1 MSQKP
6 FLESGNRLP
15 YHCEGPCQCQ
25 AITVKSLF
33 FYNQSRAVQ
42 CPSYFVKIP
51 CIVRNSRCGGRCCP
65 CACHYGTLS
74 SISRTHQSFL
84 LFSHAWHWDES
95 HEKRALSSA
104 LTGLYK
110 VTVMCVWFS
119 AGSVCG
125 ACCCQRWTGGRC
137 LDACGPLL
145 KGPVKSVQCQIA
157 LSLMLSLC
165 WI

>member
-1 MSQKP
+1 MAAHVNAKPSLLNLVIFLQPVQNSTMSFIFLEDSLHSQK
-6 FLESGNRLP
+6 LD
-15 YHCEGPCQCQ
+15 
-25 AITVKSLF
+25 
-33 FYNQSRAVQ
+33 
-42 CPSYFVKIP
+42 
-51 CIVRNSRCGGRCCP
+51 CGGRCCP

-110 VTVMCVWFS
+110 VTVMCVRFS
-119 AGSVCG
+119 GGSVCS
-125 ACCCQRWTGGRC
+125 ACCCRRWTGGRC

-157 LSLMLSLC
+157 LSLRLSIC
-165 WI
+165 RT